1 MKRTGK
7 IELIGE
13 SFMNKIRSFVA
24 ATVLCISTLSV
35 GAPLNRLDIYDAA
48 GNNLLFV
55 TFEYNG
61 AGVCT
66 GRSVFASDSTFMYK
80 TTIQPDASGGTT
92 KENSVDYLENPIYTS
107 TIKNTGTGAAE
118 FSTVD
123 QFGLS
128 QFGSALTHNQTETN
142 LFSINQGASTLCK
155 EKYEYDSTGNL
166 SRIIILDKNNE
177 TLWYAKVDQTVGI
190 SRVEPIKVFNSLA
203 INANRGVI
211 RFQCVMAAE
220 RFVTA
225 ELITPSGRRVAYLVN
240 KMLTPGSYT
249 FTTGH
254 EGHFASGTYI
264 VKVSMNGA
272 TVLTRK
278 AIVQK

>member
-1 MKRTGK
+1 MKKMGRFAT
-7 IELIGE
+7 
-13 SFMNKIRSFVA
+13 A
-24 ATVLCISTLSV
+24 AVLCLGTWSI
-35 GAPLNRLDIYDAA
+35 GAPINRLDIYDAA
-48 GNNLLFV
+48 DNHLLFV

-61 AGVCT
+61 DGICT

-80 TTIQPDASGGTT
+80 TTIQADASGSE
-92 KENSVDYLENPIYTS
+92 ENSFDYLENKIYKTKV
-107 TIKNTGTGAAE
+107 KNTGTGSAE

-128 QFGSALTHNQTETN
+128 QFGSALTHSQTEAN
-142 LFSINQGASTLCK
+142 LFSINQGSTPVCK

-166 SRIIILDKNNE
+166 ARIVILGKNNE
-177 TLWYAKVDQTVGI
+177 TLWYAKAALAVGI
-190 SRVEPIKVFNSLA
+190 KKVTSVKAFNSLA
-203 INANRGVI
+203 INASRGI
-211 RFQCVMAAE
+211 IKFQCVMAAE

-225 ELITPSGRRVAYLVN
+225 ELITPSGRRVKYLVN

-249 FTTGH
+249 FTTGL
-254 EGHFASGTYI
+254 EGHTASGTYI
-264 VKVSMNGA
+264 VKVSMNGV